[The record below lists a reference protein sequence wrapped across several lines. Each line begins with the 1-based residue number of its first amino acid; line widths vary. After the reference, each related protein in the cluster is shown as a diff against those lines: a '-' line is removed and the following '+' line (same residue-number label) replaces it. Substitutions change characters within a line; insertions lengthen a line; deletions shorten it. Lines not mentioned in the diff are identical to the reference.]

1 MKFAIV
7 FSREVLWAVADSL
20 EEVVPM
26 NYTCERNLVR
36 EYLSSTHA
44 NVGIWHVFSSLADVY
59 FHLFRLNKIAVPY
72 TLASRGTTIL

>member
-26 NYTCERNLVR
+26 NYPYERSLVR
-36 EYLSSTHA
+36 EYLP
-44 NVGIWHVFSSLADVY
+44 SLALGMFLVALLT
-59 FHLFRLNKIAVPY
+59 FIFTFL
-72 TLASRGTTIL
+72 G